1 MWKIVKLCRF
11 LMNYV
16 EIKFWNLL
24 CGFSL
29 FWCGNLTDP
38 NQTFNTDI
46 LRNLNTFE
54 HDTGEFF
61 LTKDLVAFSFDSM
74 IDRMII
80 MNYQGAVEVLEDE
93 FYIEFKVLDKI
104 NISSAKTYELV
115 FLMYQPRLLRVNAAA
130 KDVSI
135 NF

>member
-1 MWKIVKLCRF
+1 MLIGLREKNNPLTFASFIPINEVGIKRK
-11 LMNYV
+11 NGSSV
-16 EIKFWNLL
+16 E
-24 CGFSL
+24 
-29 FWCGNLTDP
+29 

-46 LRNLNTFE
+46 RNLNTFE

-93 FYIEFKVLDKI
+93 FYIKFKVQDKTNI
-104 NISSAKTYELV
+104 NPAKTYELV
-115 FLMYQPRLLRVNAAA
+115 FQMCQPRLLRVNTAS

>member
-1 MWKIVKLCRF
+1 MLIGLREKNNPLTFASFIPINEVGIKRKNGSSVK
-11 LMNYV
+11 
-16 EIKFWNLL
+16 
-24 CGFSL
+24 
-29 FWCGNLTDP
+29 

-93 FYIEFKVLDKI
+93 FYIEFKVQDRTNI
-104 NISSAKTYELV
+104 NNAKTYELV
-115 FLMYQPRLLRVNAAA
+115 VFMYQPRLLRVNAVT
-130 KDVSI
+130 KDVNI